1 MNKNIKIATWIAALA
16 ISIAT
21 IVPSQAQDRSYRYND
36 QRYNQEIIYM
46 NHQRPMVMPGWY
58 GQQARFAPPRGRQY
72 GKMNKRQKMKNIR
85 RLRRLY
91 SSYRYPDY
99 RISNYRYERP
109 MIYISPQIIIR

>member
-21 IVPSQAQDRSYRYND
+21 IMPSQAQDRDYRYNNN
-36 QRYNQEIIYM
+36 RNNQEIVYI
-46 NHQRPMVMPGWY
+46 NHQRPMAMPGWY
-58 GQQARFAPPRGRQY
+58 GQHSRFAPPRGRQY
-72 GKMNKRQKMKNIR
+72 GKMKKRQKIKQIR

-99 RISNYRYERP
+99 RFERP
-109 MIYISPQIIIR
+109 MIYLSPRIIIR